1 MDEIL
6 IDEIASQ
13 DAAMEEIVCSEGQT
27 EENVI
32 IEEQCEKQNKLDE
45 DEPVAGV
52 KKGRYDH
59 IKFNRKV
66 GVYIKVN
73 SQGFITDVGSDVFI
87 ENLEGWQKIDEG
99 EGDKYVFA
107 QTQYFGTLVD
117 EKGNYKF
124 KKQ

>member
-1 MDEIL
+1 MDEIIVQEQEIL
-6 IDEIASQ
+6 DCEDDLEKIDCDEEFDEEVFNEDQ
-13 DAAMEEIVCSEGQT
+13 DKVQ
-27 EENVI
+27 
-32 IEEQCEKQNKLDE
+32 IELD
-45 DEPVAGV
+45 DEPLVGV
-52 KKGRYDH
+52 QKGRFDH

-73 SQGFITDVGSDVFI
+73 DLGYIIDVGSDVFI
-87 ENLEGWQKIDEG
+87 KDLEGWQKIDEG